1 MKTDMLGSHAVT
13 FRGSVESVLENKR
26 ECYGGKD
33 LWKRK
38 VLSLGRRSAEEAV
51 GSESDES
58 VDEVSLVLL

>member
-1 MKTDMLGSHAVT
+1 MLGSHAVT

-38 VLSLGRRSAEEAV
+38 VLSLVRRSAEEAM
-51 GSESDES
+51 GSESDEC